1 MARPKTNEKKFTG
14 NNIPFSDI
22 FEHFLF
28 FSRELYDQRN
38 SNIPLAGRLSIAT
51 LKIFAFHI
59 ITKMKL
65 ERNIRRYFRVAR
77 CVKYYFDFFSNLFS

>member
-1 MARPKTNEKKFTG
+1 MVRPKTQEKKMTR

-28 FSRELYDQRN
+28 ISREFYDQRN

-59 ITKMKL
+59 ITKMNL

>member
-1 MARPKTNEKKFTG
+1 MARPKTQEKKMTR

-28 FSRELYDQRN
+28 ISREFYDQRN
-38 SNIPLAGRLSIAT
+38 SNIPLAGKLSIAT